1 MVIQVV
7 APPLAV
13 GIVGLVVSNATKVG
27 QSVAVAVLAVFIIL
41 QLRGKYPGHHVSTF
55 TLKTSYSKN
64 QIPVQGETRASVL
77 AVRSTAPP
85 EQTGLPPLLKDE
97 SWRSPLSPFSI
108 SLQG

>member
-13 GIVGLVVSNATKVG
+13 GIVGLVVSKATKVG

-55 TLKTSYSKN
+55 TLKTSYSKKSN
-64 QIPVQGETRASVL
+64 PCARRDPCISVGRQ
-77 AVRSTAPP
+77 VHGT
-85 EQTGLPPLLKDE
+85 TGTDRTPAIAE
-97 SWRSPLSPFSI
+97 
-108 SLQG
+108 G